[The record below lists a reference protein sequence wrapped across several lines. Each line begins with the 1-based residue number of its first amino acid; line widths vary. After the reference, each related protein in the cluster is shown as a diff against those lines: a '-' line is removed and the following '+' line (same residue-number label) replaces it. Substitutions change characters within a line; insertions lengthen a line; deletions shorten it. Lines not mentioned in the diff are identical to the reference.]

1 MINVKDLT
9 TDSHKQIRAYL
20 RKERPEI
27 EHQFDV
33 WHVGKNIK
41 KKIVKPASEKIVL
54 TLINGL
60 KQLKSLLVV
69 LCVW

>member
-27 EHQFDV
+27 EHQLDV

-41 KKIVKPASEKIVL
+41 KK
-54 TLINGL
+54 NR
-60 KQLKSLLVV
+60 
-69 LCVW
+69 